1 MMIDYYDDWSLRTW
15 HRKPH
20 PMFIVKVCR
29 VTEAR
34 VTRSCVRDAIGR
46 RGHCNFCIISQYSQW
61 CHCNVCI
68 NTTCYFLF
76 HFLSPPYFTSWS
88 SIRHCCILLL
98 LHPGSWSVL
107 HSVPETRPHGQSQT
121 SGSGKNLLMKSI
133 LKSILMK
140 HTQRFLPLLTWLTGQ
155 LLRFFLGKELE
166 IESGNFQP
174 TPARENF
181 KGGKSWGNSGFEES
195 DISIPSIAVLW
206 VWKCSLPKYTQAKL
220 RIKTSVSIDTEEKNK
235 IYKPRHILPLLLWIS
250 TPAPQIGKS
259 INLKSRTAQHGI
271 WNS

>member
-1 MMIDYYDDWSLRTW
+1 MMIDYYDHYDVMVMILMIIKEDSIEQLELVGTW
-15 HRKPH
+15 HRKTH
-20 PMFIVKVCR
+20 SMFIVKVCR

-68 NTTCYFLF
+68 NSTCYFLF
-76 HFLSPPYFTSWS
+76 HFLSPAYFTSWS

-98 LHPGSWSVL
+98 LHPGSWLVL

-133 LKSILMK
+133 LMK
-140 HTQRFLPLLTWLTGQ
+140 HTQRFLLLLTWLTGH

-195 DISIPSIAVLW
+195 DIFIPSIAVSVKMGFTKIHTSQAKNQNVRLDW
-206 VWKCSLPKYTQAKL
+206 HWREKQDLQTQAYL
-220 RIKTSVSIDTEEKNK
+220 TSAFVDFNPSAPNWD
-235 IYKPRHILPLLLWIS
+235 IY
-250 TPAPQIGKS
+250 
-259 INLKSRTAQHGI
+259 
-271 WNS
+271 